1 MNLVYLGSW
10 IVFQLGIF
18 TLGFFLQK
26 NNIDLS
32 LLNQLNLSV
41 FISRGAGLCLAITPA
56 MMLIPM
62 CRHTITLF
70 RNYIPCLNKL
80 FPDFSVY
87 FHKLCAYTILFWSL
101 VHMTGHYFNFYGV
114 ETIIKIN
121 SMFNLHY
128 TIYASVSGHLMMIS
142 MFFIFAFSGFY
153 FRKYYFELF
162 WYTHHAFVL
171 FFIVYPLHGIGCFVR
186 TNTGKCLPYFSG
198 FIIAPVLLIYIIER
212 LVRELRPLSMIRN
225 VSYHSGDIFKIQFDK
240 NINYKPGQY
249 LLIKCDS
256 ISTHQWHPFTISSSP
271 LDPYIEITI
280 RCLGDWTYKFRDYLV
295 NNKQNLP
302 YIQYDGKFGSP
313 IDTIT
318 DYDSVILVASG
329 IGITPY
335 ISMIKYIIQSKK
347 DDIIKKID
355 LIWINRDKDYFDW
368 FNDELKYFEE
378 NNVIMPN
385 SINFHMYLTEQFE
398 EDRIKLINN
407 VEHLSYIT
415 HTKIPIHY
423 GRPDFMKI
431 FNKYLSV
438 NNNMKVG
445 CFVCSTK
452 PVEKIVRD
460 TCDKFS
466 NKNVSFVFKAESFS

>member
-1 MNLVYLGSW
+1 MNYTYLSSW
-10 IVFQLGIF
+10 VVFQLSIF

-26 NNIDLS
+26 NNIDLT

-56 MMLIPM
+56 MMILPM
-62 CRHTITLF
+62 CRHTMTLL
-70 RNYIPCLNKL
+70 RNYIPLLNKV

-114 ETIIKIN
+114 ENIIKIN

-128 TIYASVSGHLMMIS
+128 TIYASVSGHLMMMS
-142 MFFIFAFSGFY
+142 MFLIFSFSGIY
-153 FRKYYFELF
+153 FRKYYFEAF
-162 WYTHHAFVL
+162 WYSHHAFII
-171 FFIVYPLHGIGCFVR
+171 FFIVYPLHGIGCFVK

-198 FIIAPVLLIYIIER
+198 FIFAPVLFVYIIER
-212 LVRELRPLSMIRN
+212 LVRELRPLSLIRN

-240 NINYKPGQY
+240 KINYKPGQY
-249 LLIKCDS
+249 ILLKCDAVS
-256 ISTHQWHPFTISSSP
+256 SNEWHPFTISSSP
-271 LDPYIEITI
+271 LDPYLEVTI
-280 RCLGDWTYKFRDYLV
+280 RCLGDWTYKFREYLI

-302 YIQYDGKFGSP
+302 FIQYDGNFGSP

-318 DYDSVILVASG
+318 NYDSVILVASG

-335 ISMIKYIIQSKK
+335 ISMIKYIIQSQKS
-347 DDIIKKID
+347 DVVKKID

-368 FNDELKYFEE
+368 FNDELKYFDE
-378 NNVIMPN
+378 NIVNT
-385 SINFHMYLTEQFE
+385 INFHMYLTEEFDE
-398 EDRIKLINN
+398 NRIKLIIDQK
-407 VEHLSYIT
+407 HLSYVT
-415 HTKIPIHY
+415 NTNIPIHY

-431 FNKYLSV
+431 FNRYLSV

-445 CFVCSTK
+445 CFVCSSK

-460 TCDKFS
+460 TCSKFS